1 MRWDIT
7 TFIRL
12 ITIISVGLCAATG
25 SVADE
30 KFRVKNLPGLPTAAS
45 FDQFAGYIDVGED
58 VNGSKNKMFFWM
70 MESRSAPASDPV
82 VIWLS
87 GGPGCSSVAAQME
100 ENGPLHLQ
108 GDGSMINNPN
118 GWNSHAN
125 LVYLDQP
132 LQTGLSFSGDDS
144 LIYEQYQ
151 ATTDFKVFLKGFYKA
166 FPNFKGRDLYI
177 SGESYAGH
185 FIPAFA
191 TSMLSDPSFD
201 KAGIHLKGVAIGNG
215 WIDPL
220 THITAAPQVA
230 HAAGVINISALGKI
244 NEIAKQAVAGIAP
257 DVGNFGSKGDGE
269 PLQMPSIN
277 FMTAYDG
284 LEKLPV
290 ALQGNSEA
298 TALKALLNA
307 YKGEIIA
314 VKFSNVDFIKMID
327 LIVRGP
333 EDLRSILPPL
343 FTFLFNGAS
352 NDQLLYRY
360 LIARVVAESSN
371 SDGNAVNL
379 MDLANFGPVSMI
391 GTPTAWPA
399 GDSVFQDYM
408 NNTET
413 LTALNATAFGKRT
426 VIPCNPLLYTS
437 LTGDYYQSAAP
448 SLLKVLAK
456 IPVLLYNGQDDLIV
470 SASSTQKLLL
480 KLASDEDGP
489 PWPGKKGYADAQYQ
503 PWIVDNE
510 FAGYYQNSGNL
521 HYLSVLDASHMVPL
535 SQPKNANVMIRAFI
549 SGQPIVD

>member
-1 MRWDIT
+1 MRGDIAI
-7 TFIRL
+7 FIRL
-12 ITIISVGLCAATG
+12 IISIIVLCTATG
-25 SVADE
+25 GMADE
-30 KFRVKNLPGLPTAAS
+30 KFRVKNLPGLPAAAS
-45 FDQFAGYIDVGED
+45 FDQFAGYIDVGKGI
-58 VNGSKNKMFFWM
+58 NNSKNKMFFWM
-70 MESRSAPASDPV
+70 MESRSAPASDPL

-108 GDGSMINNPN
+108 ADGSMINNPH

-125 LVYLDQP
+125 LVYIDQP
-132 LQTGLSFSGDDS
+132 LQTGLSFSGDGS
-144 LIYEQYQ
+144 FIYEQYQ
-151 ATTDFKVFLKGFYKA
+151 ATTDFRVFLKVFYKA

-177 SGESYAGH
+177 TGESYAGH

-191 TSMLSDPSFD
+191 ASMLSDPTFD
-201 KAGIHLKGVAIGNG
+201 EAGIHLKGVAIGNG

-220 THITAAPQVA
+220 THIMTAPQVA
-230 HAAGVINISALGKI
+230 HAAGVINIYALEKM
-244 NEIAKQAVAGIAP
+244 NEIVKQAAPGIAP
-257 DVGNFGSKGDGE
+257 DGGNFGSKGDGE
-269 PLQMPSIN
+269 PLQMPSID

-284 LEKLPV
+284 LEELPV
-290 ALQGNSEA
+290 ALRGNSEA
-298 TALKALLNA
+298 NALKALLNA

-333 EDLRSILPPL
+333 KDLRSILPPL
-343 FTFLFNGAS
+343 FTFLFDDAS

-371 SDGNAVNL
+371 SDGDAVNL

-408 NNTET
+408 NNPDT
-413 LTALNATAFGKRT
+413 LTALNATAFGERT
-426 VIPCNPLLYTS
+426 VIPCSPLLYTS

-448 SLLKVLAK
+448 LLVEVLAK
-456 IPVLLYNGQDDLIV
+456 IPVLLYNGQNDLIV

-480 KLASDEDGP
+480 KLANEKDGP

-503 PWIVDNE
+503 PWIVDGE

-521 HYLSVLDASHMVPL
+521 HYLSVLGASHMVPL
-535 SQPKNANVMIRAFI
+535 SQPKNAQVMIEAFI
-549 SGQPIVD
+549 SDQPLAD